1 MRGDTWRVRVRI
13 LKLMIGR
20 KRLRRDEETNFLTL
34 SSDARTAMTA
44 ETAMKKFKFSCC
56 YFVVVIMC

>member
-1 MRGDTWRVRVRI
+1 MRVRI